1 MQRHSFPA
9 HARLNMDETR
19 LVPKHRQRVVVSGS
33 SHKVNQRMSRLTCL
47 ATLVPVVAADGSVLV
62 SFIILKANKAGT
74 VQRFQRITRFRGR
87 PTWPHYVAATTSG
100 FTNRRLWVRMLEK
113 VKFEWQLKHPGLNCI
128 LYIDN
133 CSPHR
138 SAKDATLKDDFILG
152 FKREQIHCF
161 FLPPNTTAW
170 LQPLDDVAFGNLKL
184 VLGREHRDCCF
195 DAAVSRDADGIL
207 TLDDAIEAEF
217 KALSAATIKASWRN
231 TGMSLEPEGKDIDPR
246 KIRSLAVQN
255 YGCIRGVPRS
265 IMAKAA
271 KLTLGL
277 LSTSGGK
284 ARSSSQPLTLT
295 LDEPFTTDQIEEL
308 RRTQKR
314 GKAQV
319 VQSREQLR
327 TQKESDRQE
336 KAKRKQAEREAKADE
351 RRLAKSRAQLLKT
364 RKKEKAKR
372 RKAKRD
378 RQNRCVGCCKWYRA
392 GMKWSQ
398 CEYCDMVSACTK
410 CPEGETLLEEHEQQC
425 SGTSPKK
432 SRKS

>member
-33 SHKVNQRMSRLTCL
+33 SHKVNQRMSQLTCL

-62 SFIILKANKAGT
+62 SFIILKANKAGI
-74 VQRFQRITRFRGR
+74 VQRFKRITRFRGR
-87 PTWPHYVAATTSG
+87 RTWPHYVAATTSG

-184 VLGREHRDCCF
+184 VLGRKHRDCCF

-207 TLDDAIEAEF
+207 TLDDAPTSQAVS
-217 KALSAATIKASWRN
+217 SAGCSSTSRSTAGRSTTPGTTSEITNSSWRRT
-231 TGMSLEPEGKDIDPR
+231 TGCER
-246 KIRSLAVQN
+246 
-255 YGCIRGVPRS
+255 RGLP
-265 IMAKAA
+265 
-271 KLTLGL
+271 
-277 LSTSGGK
+277 
-284 ARSSSQPLTLT
+284 
-295 LDEPFTTDQIEEL
+295 
-308 RRTQKR
+308 
-314 GKAQV
+314 
-319 VQSREQLR
+319 
-327 TQKESDRQE
+327 
-336 KAKRKQAEREAKADE
+336 ERE
-351 RRLAKSRAQLLKT
+351 RYS
-364 RKKEKAKR
+364 
-372 RKAKRD
+372 
-378 RQNRCVGCCKWYRA
+378 
-392 GMKWSQ
+392 
-398 CEYCDMVSACTK
+398 
-410 CPEGETLLEEHEQQC
+410 PE
-425 SGTSPKK
+425 
-432 SRKS
+432 